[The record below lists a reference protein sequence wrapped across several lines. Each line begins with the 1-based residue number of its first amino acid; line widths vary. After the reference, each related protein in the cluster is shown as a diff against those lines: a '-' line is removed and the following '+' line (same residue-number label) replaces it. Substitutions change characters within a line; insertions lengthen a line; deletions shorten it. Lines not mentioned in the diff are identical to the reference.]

1 MCQHCWIGDHGMPVT
16 ADETTLAA
24 AYLIEHLYEDLGQD
38 TGGPLHW
45 MLDDGNLSD
54 DQLGDRDPIGYWHGL
69 FDYLHDGTYNRH
81 MQAGQEASPGE
92 LLEIQHTCEA
102 ILIAFRGMTENARM
116 AACAWAFGWVAAEM
130 PEWASRRRGPMER
143 ALAAAD
149 AVELLAQARALPPVE
164 ERHKPTEA
172 KVCAPIPCPPFIDR
186 AAAFRP
192 VVTGIIHPG
201 PGMVFAP
208 DAKITGPFESAH
220 ANPDGS
226 ATVTGM
232 PLLGNAPGGS
242 PLFGWSSTVTM
253 YSDGSVETSTWTA
266 EDVLRAS
273 GEGFR
278 ASVADALA
286 VPPVPRYV
294 GDDADREG

>member
-1 MCQHCWIGDHGMPVT
+1 MCQFCWIGGHGMPVT

-24 AYLIEHLYEDLGQD
+24 AHLIEYLYEDLGQD

-54 DQLGDRDPIGYWHGL
+54 DQLGDRDPVGYWHGL

-81 MQAGQEASPGE
+81 AQAGQEASPEE

-102 ILIAFRGMTENARM
+102 ILIAFREMTKPARM
-116 AACAWAFGWVAAEM
+116 AACAWAFGWVGAEL
-130 PEWASRRRGPMER
+130 PEWSARHRTPEARER
-143 ALAAAD
+143 AEAD
-149 AVELLAQARALPPVE
+149 AQELLAKARALPPVE
-164 ERHKPTEA
+164 ERHKAAETKA
-172 KVCAPIPCPPFIDR
+172 CVPIPCPPFRDMTLHE
-186 AAAFRP
+186 A
-192 VVTGIIHPG
+192 VTGIINPG
-201 PGMVFAP
+201 PGIVFTPGAE
-208 DAKITGPFESAH
+208 ITGPFESAH

-232 PLLGNAPGGS
+232 PLVGNAPEGS

-253 YSDGSVETSTWTA
+253 HPDGSVETSTRTA

-273 GEGFR
+273 GVGFH

-286 VPPVPRYV
+286 APPVPRYV